1 MQVLKF
7 GGTSV
12 ANAENIS
19 SVIKITL
26 EALPKGKTLIVASAV
41 SKCTD
46 SLIKIAELASRND
59 KSYLELINDLEARH
73 IQIINELITE
83 IPVTHSEL
91 TCASAFNSL
100 REVCNGVSMV
110 RELTPA
116 VLDQI
121 MSYGEILSTKIISD
135 KFTALGVDHVWLD
148 SRKLIKTKLQYNQN
162 SVDFKSTEK
171 LIRKALEENDKP
183 LYIMPGFIASD
194 SSGRTTTL
202 GRGGSDYTAS
212 IVAVC
217 SDASILEIWTD
228 VNGMMTADP
237 RIVPEA
243 ATIKSISYK
252 EALELSH
259 FGAKVV
265 YPPTIQPVISKEI
278 PIAVKNTFDPYGE
291 WTLIES
297 HPDGSQDRVRG
308 ISSSNKIAMLS
319 IEGSGMVGIPGYSSK
334 LFGALA
340 NRGVNIILITQ
351 ASSVHT
357 MCIAVD
363 EKDAEISREAIEEVF
378 TYEISLG
385 KLEPLK
391 VELGNSIISIVGDD
405 MKNQAGTS
413 GRMFDAL
420 GRAGINIRA
429 IAQGSSERN
438 VSAIISSRDIE
449 EAIRTIHRE
458 FFGHKLRR
466 INIIVAGYGNVGKE
480 LVSIIKNQNQ
490 LFLDKYSTDIRLVG
504 LANSKKALIDKSGL
518 KAVSADILAEK
529 GIGYDID
536 DLVKKSIMLSLKNTV
551 FVDCSASEEV
561 SKKYPELLRNGINV
575 VTSNKIAN
583 SSSLETY
590 RSIRAAAGK
599 GNSYFF
605 YETNVGAA
613 LPVISL
619 INQMKISGDKINS
632 IDGQLSGTLSYLFSN
647 YNGSKPFVELVK
659 EARDAGYTEP
669 DPRIDL
675 SGRDVLRKCLI
686 LAREIGYETEESD
699 VETSEF
705 LPAHFFSGTLDE
717 FYDKLAAYED
727 RLKKMYDSANSK
739 GEKLKYIAS
748 VRDGKAFSGI
758 VSIGEEHP
766 LYSVGEENSIIICSD
781 DYPRSVVVTGAG
793 AGARQT
799 ATGVFND
806 ILKINIIQ

>member
-19 SVIKITL
+19 KTIKITL
-26 EALPKGKTLIVASAV
+26 EALPKGRTVVVASAI

-46 SLIKIAELASRND
+46 ALIKIAELASKND
-59 KSYLELINDLEARH
+59 KTYLELINDLEARH
-73 IQIINELITE
+73 IQLINDLITE
-83 IPVTHSEL
+83 TSTTHSEL
-91 TCASAFNSL
+91 TCSSSFNSL
-100 REVCNGVSMV
+100 REVCNGLSMV
-110 RELTPA
+110 KELTPV

-121 MSYGEILSTKIISD
+121 MSYGELLSTKIISD
-135 KFTALGVDHVWLD
+135 KLSAMNVSHEWLD
-148 SRKLIKTKLQYNQN
+148 SRQLIKTKLQYSQN
-162 SVDFKSTEK
+162 TVDFKATEK
-171 LIRKALEENDKP
+171 LIRKAFEDSNKELF
-183 LYIMPGFIASD
+183 IMPGFIASD
-194 SSGRTTTL
+194 FSGKTTTL

-217 SDASILEIWTD
+217 SDSQLLEIWTD

-243 ATIKSISYK
+243 KTITNISYK

-297 HPDGSQDRVRG
+297 RPPGSQDRVRG
-308 ISSSNKIAMLS
+308 ISSSNKIALLS

-340 NRGVNIILITQ
+340 NKGVNIILITQ

-363 EKDAEISREAIEEVF
+363 EKDAAISKEAIEEVF

-391 VELGNSIISIVGDD
+391 VETGNSIVSIVGDD

-438 VSAIISSRDIE
+438 VSAIISSKDID
-449 EAIRTIHRE
+449 EAIKTIHRE
-458 FFGHKLRR
+458 FFGQKIKR
-466 INIIVAGYGNVGKE
+466 INVIVAGYGNVGKE
-480 LVSIIKNQNQ
+480 VVAIIQNQ
-490 LFLDKYSTDIRLVG
+490 YKNILDKYNTDVRLVG
-504 LANSKKALIDKSGL
+504 VANSRRSLIDKAGL
-518 KAVSADILAEK
+518 QKVSVELLEEK

-536 DLVKKSIMLSLKNTV
+536 DLVKKSILLSLKNTV
-551 FVDCSASEEV
+551 FVDCTASEEV
-561 SKKYPELLRNGINV
+561 GKKYPELLRNGINV
-575 VTSNKIAN
+575 VASNKTAN
-583 SSSLETY
+583 SGSLDSY
-590 RSIRAAAGK
+590 KAIRAAAKIGT
-599 GNSYFF
+599 SFFF

-619 INQMKISGDKINS
+619 IHQMTSSGDKIYS
-632 IDGQLSGTLSYLFSN
+632 IDGLLSGTLNYLFSR
-647 YNGSKPFVELVK
+647 YDGSKPFASLVREAK
-659 EARDAGYTEP
+659 EAGYTEP
-669 DPRIDL
+669 DPRLDL
-675 SGRDVLRKCLI
+675 SGKDVIRKCLI
-686 LAREIGYETEESD
+686 LAREIGYDIEQNDIKAEG
-699 VETSEF
+699 F
-705 LPAHFFSGTLDE
+705 LPPEFFKGSLEE
-717 FYDKLAAYED
+717 FYGKLENYEEFF
-727 RLKKMYDSANSK
+727 KKLYNESASK
-739 GEKLKYIAS
+739 GEKLKFIAS
-748 VRDGKAFSGI
+748 IENGTASVGIRSVGK
-758 VSIGEEHP
+758 EHP
-766 LYSVGEENSIIICSD
+766 LYTIDEDNSVIIKSA
-781 DYPRSVVVTGAG
+781 DYPRPLRIIGAG

>member
-19 SVIKITL
+19 KVINITL
-26 EALPKGKTLIVASAV
+26 ESLPKGKTVLVASAV

-73 IQIINELITE
+73 IQIINDLITE
-83 IPVTHSEL
+83 TSTNHSEL
-91 TCASAFNSL
+91 TCSSTFNTL

-110 RELTPA
+110 RELTVA
-116 VLDQI
+116 TLDQI
-121 MSYGEILSTKIISD
+121 MSYGELLSTKIISD
-135 KFTALGVDHVWLD
+135 KFSALGINHLWLD
-148 SRKLIKTKLQYNQN
+148 SRQLIKTKLQYSQN
-162 SVDFKSTEK
+162 TVDFKASEK
-171 LIRKALEENDKP
+171 LIKKAIEEDNHQ
-183 LYIMPGFIASD
+183 LFILPGFIASD
-194 SSGRTTTL
+194 STGRTTTL

-217 SDASILEIWTD
+217 ANADLLEIWTD

-237 RIVPEA
+237 RIVPQA
-243 ATIKSISYK
+243 TTIKNISYK

-278 PIAVKNTFDPYGE
+278 PIAVKNTFQPYGD

-297 HPDGSQDRVRG
+297 HPAGSQNKVRG
-308 ISSSNKIAMLS
+308 ISSSNKIALLS

-340 NRGVNIILITQ
+340 NKGVNIILITQ

-363 EKDAEISREAIEEVF
+363 EKDAEISKEAIEETF

-391 VELGNSIISIVGDD
+391 VETGNSIISIVGDD

-420 GRAGINIRA
+420 GRSGINIRA

-438 VSAIISSRDIE
+438 VSAIISSKDIE
-449 EAIRTIHRE
+449 EATKIIHNE
-458 FFGHKLRR
+458 FFGQKVKRL
-466 INIIVAGYGNVGKE
+466 NIILAGYGNVGKE
-480 LVSIIKNQNQ
+480 VVAIIEKQSG
-490 LFLDKYSTDIRLVG
+490 LILDKYNTDIRLVG
-504 LANSKKALIDKSGL
+504 VANSKRTLIDKAGL
-518 KAVSADILAEK
+518 KGVNESKLNEK
-529 GIGYDID
+529 GIEYDID
-536 DLVKKSIMLSLKNTV
+536 DLVKKTILLSLKNTV
-551 FVDCSASEEV
+551 FVDCTASEEV
-561 SKKYPELLRNGINV
+561 SNKYSELLRNGINV

-583 SSSLETY
+583 SSSIETY
-590 RSIRAAAGK
+590 KGVRAAAKIGT
-599 GNSYFF
+599 SFFF

-613 LPVISL
+613 LPIISM
-619 INQMKISGDKINS
+619 IHQMTSSGDEIKS
-632 IDGQLSGTLSYLFSN
+632 IEGLLSGTLNYLFSN
-647 YNGSKPFVELVK
+647 YNGTKSFVDLV
-659 EARDAGYTEP
+659 EDARAAGFTEP
-669 DPRIDL
+669 DPRLDL
-675 SGRDVLRKCLI
+675 SGKDVMRKCLI
-686 LAREIGYETEESD
+686 LAREIGYNIEESEIISD
-699 VETSEF
+699 GFIPEEF
-705 LPAHFFSGTLDE
+705 FKGTLAE
-717 FYDKLAAYED
+717 FYKNLANYESNF
-727 RLKKMYDSANSK
+727 KKIFSESNSK
-739 GEKLKYIAS
+739 GEKLKFIAS
-748 VRDGKAFSGI
+748 IANGKA
-758 VSIGEEHP
+758 SIGVKSVGPDHP
-766 LYSVGEENSIIICSD
+766 LFSTDEDNSVIITSI
-781 DYPRSVVVTGAG
+781 DYPRPVRITGAG

-806 ILKINIIQ
+806 LLKINVIQ

>member
-19 SVIKITL
+19 KVIKITL
-26 EALPKGKTLIVASAV
+26 EALPKGRTVVVASAI

-46 SLIKIAELASRND
+46 ALIKIAELASRND

-73 IQIINELITE
+73 IQLINDLITE
-83 IPVTHSEL
+83 TSTTHSEL
-91 TCASAFNSL
+91 TCSSTFNSL
-100 REVCNGVSMV
+100 REVCNGLSMV

-116 VLDQI
+116 MLDQI
-121 MSYGEILSTKIISD
+121 MSYGELLSTRIISD
-135 KFTALGVDHVWLD
+135 KLTAMSVDHTWID
-148 SRKLIKTKLQYNQN
+148 SRQLIKTKVQYSQN
-162 SVDFKSTEK
+162 TVDFKVSEK
-171 LIRKALEENDKP
+171 LIRKAFEESDKD
-183 LYIMPGFIASD
+183 LFILPGFIASD
-194 SSGRTTTL
+194 FCGKTTTL

-212 IVAVC
+212 IIAV
-217 SDASILEIWTD
+217 STDASLLEIWTD

-278 PIAVKNTFDPYGE
+278 PIAVKNTFDPYGD

-297 HPDGSQDRVRG
+297 HPAGSQDRVRG
-308 ISSSNKIAMLS
+308 ISSSNKIALLS

-340 NRGVNIILITQ
+340 NKGVNIILITQ

-363 EKDAEISREAIEEVF
+363 EKDAEISKEAIEEVF

-391 VELGNSIISIVGDD
+391 VETGNSIISIVGDD

-420 GRAGINIRA
+420 GRSGINIRA

-438 VSAIISSRDIE
+438 VSAIISSKDIE

-458 FFGHKLRR
+458 FFGQKVKRL
-466 INIIVAGYGNVGKE
+466 NVIIAGYGNVGKE
-480 LVSIIKNQNQ
+480 VVAIIQKQYDKI
-490 LFLDKYSTDIRLVG
+490 LDKYNTDIRLVG
-504 LANSKKALIDKSGL
+504 VANSKFSLIDKSGL
-518 KAVSADILAEK
+518 KKVSPELLKEK

-536 DLVKKSIMLSLKNTV
+536 DLVKKTILLGLKNTV
-551 FVDCSASEEV
+551 FVDCTASEEV

-583 SSSLETY
+583 SSSLDNY
-590 RSIRAAAGK
+590 KAIRTAAKIGT
-599 GNSYFF
+599 SFFF

-613 LPVISL
+613 LPIISL
-619 INQMKISGDKINS
+619 IHQMTSSGDTILS
-632 IDGQLSGTLSYLFSN
+632 IEGLLSGTLNYLFSN
-647 YNGSKPFVELVK
+647 YNGEKTFVELVK
-659 EARDAGYTEP
+659 EAREAGFTEP
-669 DPRIDL
+669 DPRLDL
-675 SGRDVLRKCLI
+675 SGKDVLRKCLI
-686 LAREIGYETEESD
+686 LAREVGYEIEQAD
-699 VETSEF
+699 VKFEGF
-705 LPAHFFSGTLDE
+705 LPEEFFKGSVEE
-717 FYDKLAAYED
+717 FYLNLEKHEDFFKKLYNESLA
-727 RLKKMYDSANSK
+727 KS
-739 GEKLKYIAS
+739 EKLKFIAS
-748 VRDGKAFSGI
+748 VEGGKAE
-758 VSIGEEHP
+758 IGVKSVGKTHP
-766 LYSVGEENSIIICSD
+766 LYNIDEDNSVIIKSQ
-781 DYPRSVVVTGAG
+781 DYPSPIRVIGAG

>member
-12 ANAENIS
+12 ANAQNIS
-19 SVIKITL
+19 KVIEITR
-26 EALPKGKTLIVASAV
+26 EALPKGKTVLVASAV

-59 KSYLELINDLEARH
+59 KTYLELINDLEARH
-73 IQIINELITE
+73 IQIINDLITE
-83 IPVTHSEL
+83 TSTTHSEL
-91 TCASAFNSL
+91 TCSSTFNSL
-100 REVCNGVSMV
+100 REVCNGISMV
-110 RELTPA
+110 KELTTA
-116 VLDQI
+116 TLDQI
-121 MSYGEILSTKIISD
+121 MSYGELLSTKIISD
-135 KFTALGVDHVWLD
+135 KFSALGIDHLWLD
-148 SRKLIKTKLQYNQN
+148 SRQLIKTKLQYSQN
-162 SVDFKSTEK
+162 TVDFKATEK
-171 LIRKALEENDKP
+171 LIRKAIEEESHK
-183 LYIMPGFIASD
+183 LFILPGFIASD

-212 IVAVC
+212 IVAV
-217 SDASILEIWTD
+217 SANANLLEIWTD

-243 ATIKSISYK
+243 TTIKNISYK

-278 PIAVKNTFDPYGE
+278 PIAVKNTFQPHGE

-297 HPDGSQDRVRG
+297 HPAGSENKVRG
-308 ISSSNKIAMLS
+308 ISSSNKIALLS

-363 EKDAEISREAIEEVF
+363 EKDAETSREAIEETF

-391 VELGNSIISIVGDD
+391 VETGNSIISIVGDD

-420 GRAGINIRA
+420 GRSGINIRA

-438 VSAIISSRDIE
+438 VSAIISSKDIE
-449 EAIRTIHRE
+449 EATKIIHRE
-458 FFGHKLRR
+458 FFGQKVKRL
-466 INIIVAGYGNVGKE
+466 NVIIAGYGNVGKE
-480 LVSIIKNQNQ
+480 VVSIIEKQSGYI
-490 LFLDKYSTDIRLVG
+490 LDKYNTDVRLVG
-504 LANSKKALIDKSGL
+504 VANSKRSLIDRAGL
-518 KAVSADILAEK
+518 KGVTESRLAEK
-529 GIGYDID
+529 GIEYDID
-536 DLVKKSIMLSLKNTV
+536 DLVKKTILLSLKNTV
-551 FVDCSASEEV
+551 FVDCTASEEV

-575 VTSNKIAN
+575 VSSNKIAN
-583 SSSLETY
+583 SSSLEFY
-590 RSIRAAAGK
+590 KEIRSAAKSGT
-599 GNSYFF
+599 SFFF

-613 LPVISL
+613 LPIISM
-619 INQMKISGDKINS
+619 IHQMTSSGDEIKS
-632 IDGQLSGTLSYLFSN
+632 IEGLLSGTLNYLFTN
-647 YNGSKPFVELVK
+647 YNGTKSFAELVE
-659 EARDAGYTEP
+659 EARAAGFTEP
-669 DPRIDL
+669 DPRLDL

-686 LAREIGYETEESD
+686 LAREIGYNIEEKD
-699 VETSEF
+699 VTVNNFIPEEF
-705 LPAHFFSGTLDE
+705 FKGSIAD
-717 FYDKLAAYED
+717 FYDNLIKNED
-727 RLKKMYDSANSK
+727 NFRQLYSASK
-739 GEKLKYIAS
+739 VRGEKLKFVVTIS
-748 VRDGKAFSGI
+748 DGKAGI
-758 VSIGEEHP
+758 GIKSVNSEHP
-766 LYSVGEENSIIICSD
+766 LFSIDEDNSIIITSD
-781 DYPRSVVVTGAG
+781 DYPRPVKITGAG

-806 ILKINIIQ
+806 LLKINVIQ